1 MSNFNHY
8 NLCDSYQPT
17 FGEIAQSVAEQLGVK
32 HIINIPY
39 WMAFCMAKVGDLLGS
54 KAPINSLKLKKITE
68 SLTFDNSK
76 ARKELCW
83 EPLDV
88 LKNYKI

>member
-1 MSNFNHY
+1 
-8 NLCDSYQPT
+8 
-17 FGEIAQSVAEQLGVK
+17 
-32 HIINIPY
+32 
-39 WMAFCMAKVGDLLGS
+39 MASCMAKVGDLLGS
-54 KAPINSLKLKKITE
+54 KAPINSLKLKKSTD
-68 SLTFDNSK
+68 SLTFDNTK

>member
-1 MSNFNHY
+1 M
-8 NLCDSYQPT
+8 CDSYQPT
-17 FGEIAQSVAEQLGVK
+17 FREIAQSVAEQLGGK

-39 WMAFCMAKVGDLLGS
+39 WMASCMAKVGDLLGS
-54 KAPINSLKLKKITE
+54 KAPINSLKLKKSTD
-68 SLTFDNSK
+68 SLTFDNTK